1 MLIQLKTTKRKREN
15 FPLVHI
21 LHAFPFLKQNRE
33 NSKQFSL
40 HSQPV
45 TELNLDPVA

>member
-21 LHAFPFLKQNRE
+21 LHAFPFLKQNIGLFPIKLKCGME
-33 NSKQFSL
+33 VINQM
-40 HSQPV
+40 
-45 TELNLDPVA
+45 